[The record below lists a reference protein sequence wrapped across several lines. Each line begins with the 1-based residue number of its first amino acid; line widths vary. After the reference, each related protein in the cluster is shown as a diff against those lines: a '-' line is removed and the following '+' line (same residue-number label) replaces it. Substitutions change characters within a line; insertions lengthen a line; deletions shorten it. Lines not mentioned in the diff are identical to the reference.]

1 MYTSVISVQVYSVND
16 DEKSVLFLFQLFQYA
31 YRIIYHASANVKY
44 YFEAIAAQKWS
55 FKKGSNFT

>member
-16 DEKSVLFLFQLFQYA
+16 DEESVLFLFQLFQYA

-44 YFEAIAAQKWS
+44 YFEAIAAQKME
-55 FKKGSNFT
+55 F

>member
-16 DEKSVLFLFQLFQYA
+16 DAESVLFLFQLFQYA
-31 YRIIYHASANVKY
+31 YRIIYHASANVEY